1 MRHLILSVVL
11 VSVAAAGCAQTAL
24 NGRTFRSQ
32 AGPDL
37 WREQEGQQ
45 LSKRTVPPT
54 FVLGGFGGHV
64 QDSGGA
70 AIVGFP
76 NTRHDDALIAG
87 GSISYLSSVPPSQ
100 HMPTTVMRTG
110 FELRYEDFRTL
121 LHWHSNE
128 YGYLHLHS
136 FVPSF
141 KVFWMPTVAGGVG
154 YHLDLGVGSTD
165 TTFEKTTNMKDREEA
180 AGTYTRIRP
189 GKGTIFA
196 GGLGVDYYIETM
208 FCLSF
213 SYRFEAIYVPVK
225 WEIDGIKN
233 GKIDQFDIGSHMFTV
248 GIYIFF

>member
-1 MRHLILSVVL
+1 MRHVIFYVIL
-11 VSVAAAGCAQTAL
+11 VSVAAAGCAQTAF
-24 NGRTFRSQ
+24 NRGSFRSQ

-45 LSKRTVPPT
+45 LSKRTVPSQ
-54 FVLGGFGGHV
+54 FVIGGFGGHV

-76 NTRHDDALIAG
+76 GTVHDDALIAG
-87 GSISYLSSVPPSQ
+87 GSIGYLSPLPAGQ

-110 FELRYEDFRTL
+110 LEIRYEDFRTL

-128 YGYLHLHS
+128 YGFLHLHS
-136 FVPSF
+136 FIPALRI
-141 KVFWMPTVAGGVG
+141 FWMPTVPGGMG
-154 YHLDLGVGSTD
+154 YHFDLGVGSTD

-180 AGTYTRIRP
+180 SGTYTHIRP

-196 GGLGVDYYIETM
+196 GGLGVDYYIETRV
-208 FCLSF
+208 CLSF

-225 WEIDGIKN
+225 WESDGIKI
-233 GKIDQFDIGSHMFTV
+233 GKIDQFDIASHMFTI
-248 GIYIFF
+248 GIFIFF